1 LARRQ
6 REIEIAHD
14 RSALRVALQTEL
26 KILKDIY
33 EGRIETLA
41 KAEIDQSSDVLI
53 PADTMTDIYEEL
65 IDRLGLL
72 TPDEIE
78 KVMRAYL
85 LIQQLPGRI
94 RLLLW
99 QSHDQIE
106 SAEYMRV
113 GRKHFVAVKAIHK
126 NYLTQIELAIMAL
139 SD

>member
-1 LARRQ
+1 
-6 REIEIAHD
+6 
-14 RSALRVALQTEL
+14 
-26 KILKDIY
+26 
-33 EGRIETLA
+33 
-41 KAEIDQSSDVLI
+41 
-53 PADTMTDIYEEL
+53 MTDIYEEL